1 MNRVVTLRPITA
13 KDSDFLYRVYASTR
27 EDELAPLGWDAAQKA
42 CFLEM
47 QFAAQHKFY
56 QEQFPEAEF
65 RIILLDG
72 KSVGRLYVDRQ
83 EDEIRILDIA
93 LLPEHRNHGIGSAL
107 LRDVLAD
114 GERAGLPVR
123 IHVELYNPALSL
135 YNRLG
140 FHKIGEGEVYFLLE
154 WSPEGSGRE

>member
-13 KDSDFLYRVYASTR
+13 KDRDFLYRVYASTR
-27 EDELAPLGWDAAQKA
+27 EDELAPLGWDAAQKES
-42 CFLEM
+42 FLEM
-47 QFAAQHKFY
+47 QFAAQHEFY
-56 QEQFPEAEF
+56 QEQFPGAEF
-65 RIILLDG
+65 QIILLDG
-72 KSVGRLYVDRQ
+72 ESVGRLYVDRQ
-83 EDEIRILDIA
+83 EDEIRILDVA
-93 LLPEHRNHGIGSAL
+93 LLPEHRNRGIGSAL
-107 LRDVLAD
+107 LGDVLAD

-123 IHVELYNPALSL
+123 IHVERYNPALSL